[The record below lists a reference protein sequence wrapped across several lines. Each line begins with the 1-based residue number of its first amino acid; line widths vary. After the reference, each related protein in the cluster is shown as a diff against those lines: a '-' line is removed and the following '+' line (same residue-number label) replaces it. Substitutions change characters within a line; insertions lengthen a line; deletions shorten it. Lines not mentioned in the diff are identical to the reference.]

1 MIKALLAEDESM
13 LAEILKENLAER
25 NIDLTIAKDGEE
37 ALNIYRKQGTDILIT
52 DIRMPKMDGLTLI
65 RHIRKDDENLPIIIT
80 TVNAETDDL
89 EEGFDAGA
97 DDYLRKPFSIRELA
111 LRIKALTRRTNR
123 SLSSQD
129 MPDTVPSSSEVKDA
143 PISRTLNIGDYTL
156 NIPAQQLIQNK
167 KEGASVRSLSFRETA
182 ILECLISADGE
193 IVENTRLLK
202 DFWGDDDPYNLNS
215 LYVFINRLKRYLSDD
230 PHIQFVNARGIG
242 YRLICQ

>member
-25 NIDLTIAKDGEE
+25 QIDLTLAKDGQE
-37 ALNIYRKQGTDILIT
+37 AWELYKKHGTDILIT
-52 DIRMPKMDGLTLI
+52 DIRMPRMDGLTLI
-65 RHIRKDDENLPIIIT
+65 RHIRKEDEDLPIIIT

-89 EEGFDAGA
+89 EDGFDAGA

-123 SLSSQD
+123 SSTSSD
-129 MPDTVPSSSEVKDA
+129 AFADVTKDTKLRPSSD
-143 PISRTLNIGDYTL
+143 RQLLTIGHYTL
-156 NIPAQQLIQNK
+156 NIPAQQLVYH
-167 KEGASVRSLSFRETA
+167 EGEHTSVSSLSFREAA
-182 ILECLISADGE
+182 ILESLILAQGG

-202 DFWGDDDPYNLNS
+202 DFWGDDNPYNLNS
-215 LYVFINRLKRYLSDD
+215 LYVFINRLKRYLSKDNR
-230 PHIQFVNARGIG
+230 IQFINARGIG